1 MDGGG
6 VRPPAPAGSGSATTA
21 TGRPR
26 ALVGGRA
33 GPRVSLAHHGATAV
47 ATAGGAPPA
56 STSRPIE
63 PRGTVFARLAL
74 TGPGALGAGHD
85 PDEWVTRLWT
95 VKEAVAK
102 AAGTGLRGR
111 PKDFVVRQVDG
122 DWALAEGRWVRSA
135 REGDLVVSI
144 VAER

>member
-1 MDGGG
+1 M
-6 VRPPAPAGSGSATTA
+6 
-21 TGRPR
+21 
-26 ALVGGRA
+26 
-33 GPRVSLAHHGATAV
+33 
-47 ATAGGAPPA
+47 
-56 STSRPIE
+56 
-63 PRGTVFARLAL
+63 
-74 TGPGALGAGHD
+74 
-85 PDEWVTRLWT
+85 
-95 VKEAVAK
+95 AK